1 MSGDLPKEN
10 VISISV
16 PPVFIELD
24 GAKDCD
30 KNESLNLP
38 MEVEVE
44 EDSNSKGNGTI
55 VQPGNDGIESPA
67 SNSFLGADLFQKSA
81 SLAMP
86 PPSSTTVKKA
96 RNLVSPGMSMVK
108 WMKLQEDRVRPPTR
122 KKIPL
127 SEIAK
132 HNTETDCW
140 LVIRNC
146 VYDVTEY
153 LPYHPGGI
161 PEMMKGAG
169 KDATALF
176 NEVHRWVNFDS
187 ILRSCLLGYL
197 LIDVGESFDES
208 EEDVRVSLVPMNTSV
223 PKTSSRPQV
232 KFFQDDSVLVFQV
245 EAMEDDELSEDSWSV
260 SVLNRERFLLK
271 VVLKPPDL
279 WMAHV
284 KLLQALHDDQFT
296 INFQDSFRKARITIK
311 KPSKWK
317 TLGTPLQDNNRLM
330 DSRQCQVDDF
340 CCGTVIEKQELTHN
354 VILLGVQTICS
365 SFVGIPIGFHVKLRI
380 QETGIARKYTPVNRS
395 IIGELSRP
403 QKSEENR
410 RVIYFIIKV
419 YPDGLLTK
427 ELGLLSVNSQLEI
440 GTVAGRYDPTFLKN
454 CDTLA
459 LFAGGSG
466 ITPFVRII
474 DFLGQ
479 RSISYPV
486 KRIILI
492 FFNHIEADIIWGE
505 EWMQLADSWN
515 VFHFFPV
522 VSSPVNCWEGLSGRV
537 DSIPLFESVLLR
549 TFTKEL
555 GIRQV
560 KVEKC
565 PVGKF
570 KAMICGSSGFN
581 DACISMLK
589 SQTHVDLIVTEDDDD
604 VFIF

>member
-1 MSGDLPKEN
+1 MSGDLPPEN
-10 VISISV
+10 VISISA
-16 PPVFIELD
+16 PPIVIKLEEETNC
-24 GAKDCD
+24 GS
-30 KNESLNLP
+30 NNGTSISLP
-38 MEVEVE
+38 MEVEE
-44 EDSNSKGNGTI
+44 EGNSGSNGSI
-55 VQPGNDGIESPA
+55 SFEQPGNDGVLSV
-67 SNSFLGADLFQKSA
+67 SKSFLGSDLLQKSA

-96 RNLVSPGMSMVK
+96 RNLVNPGMSMVK
-108 WMKLQEDRVRPPTR
+108 WMKLQEERETTPTR
-122 KKIPL
+122 KQIPL

-132 HNTETDCW
+132 HDTETDCW

-161 PEMMKGAG
+161 PELMKGAG

-197 LIDVGESFDES
+197 KIDDGESFDES
-208 EEDVRVSLVPMNTSV
+208 EEEVVRSSLVPLNTTV
-223 PKTSSRPQV
+223 LQTSSRPHA
-232 KFFQDDSVLVFQV
+232 KFFQDDSVLIFQV
-245 EAMEDDELSEDSWSV
+245 EAMEDDELTEDSWSV

-271 VVLKPPDL
+271 VILKPPDL

-284 KLLQALHDDQFT
+284 KLLQALQDDSIT
-296 INFQDSFRKARITIK
+296 IDFQNSFRKARITIK
-311 KPSKWK
+311 KPSIGKWK
-317 TLGTPLQDNNRLM
+317 TLGTPLQDNNLLL

-354 VILLGVQTICS
+354 VILLGVQTLSS
-365 SFVGIPIGFHVKLRI
+365 SFVGVPVGFNIKLRI
-380 QETGIARKYTPVNRS
+380 HETGTARKYTPVNRS

-403 QKSEENR
+403 QMSEENR
-410 RVIYFIIKV
+410 RVVYFIIKV
-419 YPDGLLTK
+419 YPDGLLTR
-427 ELGLLSVNSQLEI
+427 ELGLLTLSSQLEM
-440 GTVAGRYDPTFLKN
+440 GTVAGRYDHSFLKN

-466 ITPFVRII
+466 ITPFVRIV

-486 KRIILI
+486 KRIMLI
-492 FFNHIEADIIWGE
+492 FFNHIEADIIWRD

-522 VSSPVNCWEGLSGRV
+522 VSSPVSGWNGL
-537 DSIPLFESVLLR
+537 LAE
-549 TFTKEL
+549 
-555 GIRQV
+555 
-560 KVEKC
+560 
-565 PVGKF
+565 
-570 KAMICGSSGFN
+570 
-581 DACISMLK
+581 
-589 SQTHVDLIVTEDDDD
+589 
-604 VFIF
+604 